1 MSRRMKEKKGE
12 LEKLFDIETK
22 EPQKI
27 DGCTKEAIL
36 QVADQAK
43 RKEMIPGVSSGF
55 KKLDD
60 CTGGFL
66 GGDLIVIAGR
76 PMMGKTSLAL
86 SMARQMA
93 VDHHIPVLFATYEM
107 KETVVSKRLIAAQC
121 DIPLHTLAC
130 AILNPEQWDAL
141 DKKVLPL
148 VESPLTV
155 ADIYEYDLQKLEL
168 LCRRAVEKDHVK
180 AIFIDC
186 LQYIYADNAYGRS
199 TVDTMKSIPAF
210 KLLAR
215 ELDIPIII
223 TSNLKTGPKEFD
235 MFNCRPRLSDLS
247 DDGITEF
254 FSDKILLIHRPEF
267 YHIYQDECGRDMRG
281 VAILQIEKNKG
292 GYRGDILLDFKEE
305 CGKFSNHAPFNPM
318 TLGGEAIVDSMF
330 NEKQKNNKDKKA

>member
-1 MSRRMKEKKGE
+1 MGKRMKEKKEE

-22 EPQKI
+22 DPQKI
-27 DGCTKEAIL
+27 GCCGKEAL
-36 QVADQAK
+36 QQVVDQASK
-43 RKEMIPGVSSGF
+43 KETIPGVPSGF
-55 KKLDD
+55 TKLDD
-60 CTGGFL
+60 YTGGFQ

-93 VDHHIPVLFATYEM
+93 VDHHVPVLFATYEM

-130 AILNPEQWDAL
+130 AILNPKQWEAL
-141 DKKVLPL
+141 DKKLLPL

-155 ADIYEYDLQKLEL
+155 ADIYEYDLQKLEI

-215 ELDIPIII
+215 DLDIPIII
-223 TSNLKTGPKEFD
+223 TSNLKNGPKNFD
-235 MFNCRPRLSDLS
+235 MHNCRPRLSDLS

-254 FSDKILLIHRPEF
+254 FSDKIFLIHRPEF
-267 YHIYQDECGRDMRG
+267 YHIYQDEYGRDMRG
-281 VAILQIEKNKG
+281 VAILQVEKNKG
-292 GYRGDILLDFKEE
+292 SYRGDILLDFKEE
-305 CGKFSNHAPFNPM
+305 CGKFTNYAPFNPM
-318 TLGGEAIVDSMF
+318 PLGEGGIVNSKS
-330 NEKQKNNKDKKA
+330 NEK